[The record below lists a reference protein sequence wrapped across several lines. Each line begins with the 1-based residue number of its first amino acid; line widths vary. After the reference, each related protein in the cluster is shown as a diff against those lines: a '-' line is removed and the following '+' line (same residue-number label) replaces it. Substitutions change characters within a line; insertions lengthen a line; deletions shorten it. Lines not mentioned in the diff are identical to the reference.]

1 MSYSLTP
8 PRFPEL
14 IGCFLIRLL
23 AKLRLLVEVST
34 DEASPSSCH
43 TKKKE
48 KKTDEAKRKK
58 KIKHSSSLHR
68 GERNQFYIS
77 CFSFHHVWRRRPTS
91 KSQTIEESLRWSRDE
106 LATILF
112 VISLSLHLLCLI
124 ISLCVTLPSKF
135 LCYQKDQSSFKR
147 NCKAAN

>member
-48 KKTDEAKRKK
+48 KKPDEAKRKK

-68 GERNQFYIS
+68 GERMIS
-77 CFSFHHVWRRRPTS
+77 FTFLALAFTMSEEEDQRLNLRQLRKAFTGRGMSLQQSF
-91 KSQTIEESLRWSRDE
+91 L
-106 LATILF
+106 L
-112 VISLSLHLLCLI
+112 SLSRCIFSVL
-124 ISLCVTLPSKF
+124 
-135 LCYQKDQSSFKR
+135 
-147 NCKAAN
+147 